1 MQTGLLNRTIA
12 LPLVACR
19 VFSGVHSQF
28 GSVKIETDQA
38 GRVYIHHC
46 SWLGFSSQDRHV
58 LLLDSACAVSA
69 WLVIRCADLCRVWF
83 CTHGVCCGHDHEVQP
98 SHCRH
103 ISRTKTEGLRPVSC
117 SHMCCPKAM
126 IRAEMGDFTPRFMK
140 TSYLSFVLWRDLD
153 GLCDSS
159 VYSWN
164 LGSHVNGGDQGSSR
178 PTTNHMPLRATNR
191 NCDMLEAAE
200 DVVTF

>member
-69 WLVIRCADLCRVWF
+69 WLVIRCADLCRVWI
-83 CTHGVCCGHDHEVQP
+83 CAHGVCCGHDHEVQP

-164 LGSHVNGGDQGSSR
+164 LGSHVHGRYRVSSQTNNESHATQGYKSQR
-178 PTTNHMPLRATNR
+178 DT
-191 NCDMLEAAE
+191 LETAD